1 MPALRVHGERI
12 PLVVVA
18 GRVPFQEASCFCAC
32 HEGEGSYEKNGMK
45 EDKVR
50 MLWMLRLDL
59 WSITKTC

>member
-18 GRVPFQEASCFCAC
+18 GRVPFQGAICLCAC
-32 HEGEGSYEKNGMK
+32 HEGEGSYEN
-45 EDKVR
+45 ERDDSRVR
-50 MLWMLRLDL
+50 MLWMVRLDL